1 MPALSLKYPGD
12 QKFQAQ
18 LESTGSKLNLSQLRA
33 FLMGCIL
40 SEELVMPNHALE
52 MVLNC
57 GDDDEEPFK
66 TDKEAMDFM
75 SAFMGLWN
83 EMTAFQFSKTPFRFS
98 PVPESFESDEE
109 CRKVV
114 GSRINEMCLFLDGM
128 LQDGGEEGY
137 EFDAEDL
144 DSMPLP
150 GLLDVLV
157 QSLDEKLGEVGKK
170 GRVKMERSILPS
182 FVEAVDDRF
191 EKALKR
197 HLKERGKGPSK
208 SPPKRAKP
216 GLH

>member
-1 MPALSLKYPGD
+1 MKYPGD

-18 LESTGSKLNLSQLRA
+18 LESTGSKLSLAQLRA

-40 SEELVMPNHALE
+40 SEEIVMPNRALE

-57 GDDDEEPFK
+57 SDDDKEPFK
-66 TDKEAMDFM
+66 NEKEAMDFM

-83 EMTAFQFSKTPFRFS
+83 EMTSLQFSKTPFRFS
-98 PVPESFESDEE
+98 PVPESFESDEV

-114 GSRINEMCLFLDGM
+114 GARINEMCLFLDGM

-137 EFDAEDL
+137 EFDAEGL
-144 DSMPLP
+144 DSMPLT

-157 QSLDEKLGEVGKK
+157 QSLDEKLGEVGTK
-170 GRVKMERSILPS
+170 GRAKMTRSILPS
-182 FVEAVDDRF
+182 IVEAIDKRF
-191 EKALKR
+191 EKALKH

-208 SPPKRAKP
+208 APPKRAKP